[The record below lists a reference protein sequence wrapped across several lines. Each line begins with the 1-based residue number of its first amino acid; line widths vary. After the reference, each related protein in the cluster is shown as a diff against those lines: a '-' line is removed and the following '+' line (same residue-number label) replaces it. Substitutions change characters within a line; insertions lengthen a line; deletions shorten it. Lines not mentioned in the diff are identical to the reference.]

1 MAGAKFELR
10 GWKYTA
16 LREMSSECETPLV
29 LGLLW
34 DTQDVALMGVQDLT
48 GPFR

>member
-10 GWKYTA
+10 GWKYKA
-16 LREMSSECETPLV
+16 LREMSSECEKPVV

-34 DTQDVALMGVQDLT
+34 DTQDVSMVGVQDLT
-48 GPFR
+48 GSFR